1 MKNETVQDT
10 VGFRLSTEE
19 LFYILEVLEL
29 KTLPSLGPNP
39 WGNVSAEQKQQMMA
53 SGFNGLR
60 ARNLIEIT
68 SDPKHPI
75 EMESLFASPFIIC
88 ATAQKMLSITQQNQ
102 DQVAKQLFLYQTPDV
117 IVSHQITEPG
127 VHEFIMTSAREQ
139 LIESMPESLGLAQI
153 SLESP
158 SASFVLPAEFVKN
171 LLDAITNHDITLIK
185 NTLQKIDAARPYS
198 QSLVTCLENLRQSL
212 VLLFA
217 DFPEKMTSA
226 NQITGKAITIIN
238 SDALAWKIENQD
250 GNSLTFSQLGA
261 SGVKQLIKTW
271 VDSMANPSS

>member
-1 MKNETVQDT
+1 MKNETIQET

-19 LFYILEVLEL
+19 LFYILEILEL
-29 KTLPSLGPNP
+29 KTLPSLGANP
-39 WGNVSAEQKQQMMA
+39 WENASAEQKQQMMT

-88 ATAQKMLSITQQNQ
+88 ATAQKMLSITQQSQ
-102 DQVAKQLFLYQTPDV
+102 DQIAKQLFLYLTPNV
-117 IVSHQITEPG
+117 LVSHQRAEPG
-127 VHEFIMTSAREQ
+127 VHEFMMTSAREQ
-139 LIESMPESLGLAQI
+139 LVEAMPESLGLAQI
-153 SLESP
+153 SLELP
-158 SASFVLPAEFVKN
+158 PASFALPAEFVKS
-171 LLDAITNHDITLIK
+171 LLDAITNRDITLIK

-198 QSLVTCLENLRQSL
+198 QSLVTCLENLRQTL

-226 NQITGKAITIIN
+226 NQITGRTITIIN

-250 GNSLTFSQLGA
+250 GNSLTFSQLDG
-261 SGVKQLIKTW
+261 SEIKQLIKTW